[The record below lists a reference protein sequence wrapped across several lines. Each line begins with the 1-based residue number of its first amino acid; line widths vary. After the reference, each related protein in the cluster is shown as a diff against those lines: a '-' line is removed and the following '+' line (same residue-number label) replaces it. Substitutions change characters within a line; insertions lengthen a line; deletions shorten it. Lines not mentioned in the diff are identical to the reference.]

1 MGKKQ
6 SHKHSS
12 KQTPREIKKQKKTLL
27 KNAALGLLTKP
38 TSSKCNQ
45 NITIPNLHK
54 QKTKIISDLMQKRTT
69 SSRQSL
75 IDTLKQ
81 KLSQNNP
88 SQYKSEYF
96 YASDST
102 SNQHLYDPSHDTAL
116 LDNIT
121 AQSLEKKLNE
131 HNKDN
136 SHKAYMKILNSV
148 IETADV
154 VLEILDARDPLNC
167 RSIDIENLI
176 VKTKCKK
183 LILILNKI
191 DLIPLDNAIQWQ
203 NYLKQE
209 HTTLLFKAN
218 TQNQGS
224 NLSQSTLFNKNIQ
237 QHKEYVD
244 TILQGNKAVGS
255 EEIINVLKNYA
266 RNQNIKTKLT
276 VGVIGYPNVG
286 KSSIINS
293 LKRGKVVGVSST
305 PGFTKGIQEVVLDG
319 DIKLID
325 CPGVVFSK
333 NENNLL
339 QNVIRIEDI
348 KEPINAVISILKK
361 VSVDYLVQTYELDVA
376 VLKGVD
382 VSSEKL
388 LYLIGDKMKKYK
400 KGGSVDLDK
409 AARLLIADWNSGKL
423 KYHTTPPNY
432 GDGGMNLD
440 D

>member
-183 LILILNKI
+183 FEKEKKI
-191 DLIPLDNAIQWQ
+191 I
-203 NYLKQE
+203 
-209 HTTLLFKAN
+209 
-218 TQNQGS
+218 
-224 NLSQSTLFNKNIQ
+224 
-237 QHKEYVD
+237 
-244 TILQGNKAVGS
+244 
-255 EEIINVLKNYA
+255 
-266 RNQNIKTKLT
+266 
-276 VGVIGYPNVG
+276 
-286 KSSIINS
+286 
-293 LKRGKVVGVSST
+293 
-305 PGFTKGIQEVVLDG
+305 
-319 DIKLID
+319 
-325 CPGVVFSK
+325 
-333 NENNLL
+333 
-339 QNVIRIEDI
+339 
-348 KEPINAVISILKK
+348 
-361 VSVDYLVQTYELDVA
+361 
-376 VLKGVD
+376 
-382 VSSEKL
+382 
-388 LYLIGDKMKKYK
+388 
-400 KGGSVDLDK
+400 
-409 AARLLIADWNSGKL
+409 
-423 KYHTTPPNY
+423 
-432 GDGGMNLD
+432 
-440 D
+440 

>member
-1 MGKKQ
+1 
-6 SHKHSS
+6 
-12 KQTPREIKKQKKTLL
+12 
-27 KNAALGLLTKP
+27 
-38 TSSKCNQ
+38 
-45 NITIPNLHK
+45 
-54 QKTKIISDLMQKRTT
+54 
-69 SSRQSL
+69 
-75 IDTLKQ
+75 
-81 KLSQNNP
+81 
-88 SQYKSEYF
+88 
-96 YASDST
+96 
-102 SNQHLYDPSHDTAL
+102 
-116 LDNIT
+116 
-121 AQSLEKKLNE
+121 
-131 HNKDN
+131 
-136 SHKAYMKILNSV
+136 MKILNSV

-218 TQNQGS
+218 TQNQGN

-333 NENNLL
+333 NEENNLL

-432 GDGGMNLD
+432 ADGGMNLD
-440 D
+440 